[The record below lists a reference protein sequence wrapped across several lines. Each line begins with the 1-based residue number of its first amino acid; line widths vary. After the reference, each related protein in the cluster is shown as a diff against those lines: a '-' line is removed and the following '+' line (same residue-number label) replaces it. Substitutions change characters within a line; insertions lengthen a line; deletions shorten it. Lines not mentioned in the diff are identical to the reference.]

1 MKMTTMTTM
10 KTMMMMKAR
19 ARAAMRAIRLAQN
32 AIDAFPPAPDETRP
46 GRNVVGAIELERNAS
61 VEELQPARDCV
72 VVVRLLRSRCPPR
85 EKAFPGC
92 AGLAPGQR
100 VWAESVAP
108 TTQIAPV
115 TAVGGSQTVCHVRP
129 LQVAQN
135 GSAYPD
141 CNPDCKTMLV
151 GRENSRKADYP
162 AGWRP
167 RANRDF
173 AR

>member
-10 KTMMMMKAR
+10 KTMMMKAR
-19 ARAAMRAIRLAQN
+19 ARAAMRAIRLARS

-61 VEELQPARDCV
+61 VEELEPALGSV
-72 VVVRLLRSRCPPR
+72 VVVRLPRCPPR

-92 AGLAPGQR
+92 AGLAPGQT
-100 VWAESVAP
+100 VWAEWVAP
-108 TTQIAPV
+108 TTRIAPV
-115 TAVGGSQTVCHVRP
+115 TAVGGLQTVCHVRP

-141 CNPDCKTMLV
+141 CNPDCKPMLA
-151 GRENSRKADYP
+151 GRESSRMADYP